1 MNTMPQVEHVACA
14 TLAKSS
20 QNTRHLFTN
29 SWGRSIQNRR
39 IHIALQCHFISHTR
53 FSVGDIDRPI

>member
-29 SWGRSIQNRR
+29 SLYLP
-39 IHIALQCHFISHTR
+39 HAL
-53 FSVGDIDRPI
+53 